1 MEQIQETQVTHQVK
15 TKGCTWQLHLFNDLL
30 WGDPQPKF
38 TIGKRFWSY
47 IRLQKK
53 DQIGVPMLKE
63 GEKESIDGKMKA
75 ELISIQ
81 YEFVYEA
88 E

>member
-1 MEQIQETQVTHQVK
+1 
-15 TKGCTWQLHLFNDLL
+15 
-30 WGDPQPKF
+30 
-38 TIGKRFWSY
+38 
-47 IRLQKK
+47 
-53 DQIGVPMLKE
+53 MLKE